1 MKTDSSR
8 IYVSHVSGAAGK
20 PCQSCAVLNI
30 VLNCSCDSDLHRKLG
45 YSHTRFPLTKC
56 GKFLSS
62 ILIHGLS
69 HENVV
74 ALSNTLKIIMFLKK
88 FNYEYV
94 CECDGYLP
102 ASVIF
107 METKRKCWIM
117 EMKLQTVG
125 SYPKSVLRIELRF
138 SGSIEP
144 ILYY

>member
-56 GKFLSS
+56 GKFFSS

-74 ALSNTLKIIMFLKK
+74 VLSNTLKIIMFFFKNLIMSMC
-88 FNYEYV
+88 V
-94 CECDGYLP
+94 SVMDIYLP
-102 ASVIF
+102 VSYSWRQK
-107 METKRKCWIM
+107 ES
-117 EMKLQTVG
+117 VG
-125 SYPKSVLRIELRF
+125 SWR
-138 SGSIEP
+138 
-144 ILYY
+144 